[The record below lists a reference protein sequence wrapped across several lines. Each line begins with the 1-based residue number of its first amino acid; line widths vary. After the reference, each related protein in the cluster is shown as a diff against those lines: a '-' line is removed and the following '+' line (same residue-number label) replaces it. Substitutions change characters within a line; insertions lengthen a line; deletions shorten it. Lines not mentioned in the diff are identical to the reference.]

1 MTAISLMISAP
12 IEDSV
17 RETLGDV
24 NDVAEAQGIDYV
36 LIGAKARDI
45 VLHHHFGAPLQ
56 RATMDIDFAI
66 YVRGWDE
73 YRHAKDA
80 LIAKGYE
87 PEREPH
93 RLHSPQGDTLDILP
107 FGGVEDGEPAIAWPP
122 DGAMVMSV
130 MGFEEACQSAYRVSF
145 QAQPEIAFKVANLES
160 QILLKLISWTERTPT
175 DRRKDATDIAYILQH
190 YNRQDLDDA
199 TLWSAEWAS
208 VMEEHGYAHSLVA
221 MQLLGRRA
229 AQITTA
235 ETHAYISRL
244 LDDGIS
250 GRALETLA
258 IEMDWGARVGT
269 DDCLHWLELFH
280 RGFRSV

>member
-1 MTAISLMISAP
+1 MTAISLTISAP

-17 RETLGDV
+17 REVLGDM
-24 NDVAEAQGIDYV
+24 NNVATAIGIDYV

-56 RATMDIDFAI
+56 RATVDIDFAI

-73 YRHAKDA
+73 YSHARDA
-80 LIAKGYE
+80 LMAKGYVGA
-87 PEREPH
+87 RAPH

-107 FGGVEDGEPAIAWPP
+107 FGGVETGEPAIAWPP

-130 MGFEEACQSAYRVSF
+130 MGFEEACRSAYRISF

-160 QILLKLISWTERTPT
+160 QILLKLISWTERTPN
-175 DRRKDATDIAYILQH
+175 DRRKDATDIAYLLQH

-208 VMEEHGYAHSLVA
+208 VMEAHDYAHSLVA
-221 MQLLGRRA
+221 MQLLGHRA
-229 AQITTA
+229 AQLATA

-250 GRALETLA
+250 GRAIETLA
-258 IEMDWGARVGT
+258 IEMGRSVRIGT
-269 DDCLHWLELFH
+269 DDCLNWLEMFH
-280 RGFRSV
+280 RGFRSA